1 MFVIW
6 ESLKAGTCIKMRQ
19 IATTFNVKVLLKL
32 CMALYAL
39 QIWWLSLF
47 VLCIYLPRTCPWPLN
62 TYTKAAKASKWKD
75 IMYVP
80 IVFWWF
86 WISRNIKRQGQLKT
100 EKFFCVLSFNCF
112 LTIGSNSL
120 GLINTIYVVN
130 LWKAWK
136 ECRWYCYFKV
146 WIMIWSMQ

>member
-1 MFVIW
+1 MRKNEANSHDFQCQTPSETSYGII
-6 ESLKAGTCIKMRQ
+6 CIADLM
-19 IATTFNVKVLLKL
+19 AFSVCPLYLL
-32 CMALYAL
+32 A
-39 QIWWLSLF
+39 S
-47 VLCIYLPRTCPWPLN
+47 YLPLTPQHIHKSSWSFKR
-62 TYTKAAKASKWKD
+62 KD

-100 EKFFCVLSFNCF
+100 EKFFCILSFNCF

-120 GLINTIYVVN
+120 GLINKIYVVN

-146 WIMIWSMQ
+146 WIMIWTML